1 MYNKRERK
9 LIKDLVNYDFGIGG
23 SQYLKCFDSFL
34 CDRIFN
40 DENELYVILRPD
52 NLNIVYYKTGDFA
65 QSFYY
70 LAETFLLIKRLV
82 ENKLIILIPVRP
94 VSGITCFVGPHDII
108 ETNEKVRVGNKGY
121 ISKTDGQGTWYD
133 NDDKPLYDNRSFSD
147 DQIPIHGLL
156 GSWPIISPELKALV
170 NNNFRTTS
178 DKSLI
183 WTRITAGIS
192 LCAMTAAI
200 ILPFCTT
207 TRIDDKQHEQLI
219 NSMNKDEKTEVAVP
233 DTTDN
238 YILNKENYENEFF
251 D

>member
-1 MYNKRERK
+1 MYNKREKK

-23 SQYLKCFDSFL
+23 SQYLKCFDVFL
-34 CDRIFN
+34 SDRIFN
-40 DENELYVILRPD
+40 DENELYVIIRPND
-52 NLNIVYYKTGDFA
+52 LNILYYKTGDFA

-94 VSGITCFVGPHDII
+94 VSSITCFIGPRKIKD
-108 ETNEKVRVGNKGY
+108 TNDKVHVENKGY

-133 NDDKPLYDNRSFSD
+133 NNNKPLYDNKSFSD
-147 DQIPIHGLL
+147 DQIPISDLL
-156 GSWPIISPELKALV
+156 GSWPLISPELKALV

-183 WTRITAGIS
+183 WTRIAAGIS

-207 TRIDDKQHEQLI
+207 TRIDNKQYEQLI
-219 NSMNKDEKTEVAVP
+219 NSMNKDENTEIVVQ

-238 YILNKENYENEFF
+238 HIPNG
-251 D
+251 